1 MCVFMLMSIHLV
13 LSCLDYIAMQYSCHS
28 MCSCSLCALGYLKL
42 VQNYLICFSCK
53 LFDLTLCYLCNMLRN
68 RELIFLGFGWTAVL
82 WTLSS
87 VSCSRL
93 QRFYKRATC
102 KEVQLLLRCVLLS
115 IDMAVCLLACMFV
128 WIWLL
133 NWIWLWYICH
143 VSISEVSF
151 VDFGLCHKG
160 HRNVLYFPDCKM
172 LFCIRCDDV
181 TMENCLKSMQ
191 RLKWQTD
198 SVHPQ
203 TRMCSY
209 AHVLSVSVDMSP
221 LLANAC

>member
-1 MCVFMLMSIHLV
+1 MTQLKADIWVFCYPHYFIILLLFHGETRLYIFLELVMCVFMLMSIHLV

-102 KEVQLLLRCVLLS
+102 KRSTAIVTLRFVIYWHVCMFTCLH
-115 IDMAVCLLACMFV
+115 VCLNMAL
-128 WIWLL
+128 IL
-133 NWIWLWYICH
+133 NMALVH
-143 VSISEVSF
+143 LS
-151 VDFGLCHKG
+151 
-160 HRNVLYFPDCKM
+160 CKHQW
-172 LFCIRCDDV
+172 R
-181 TMENCLKSMQ
+181 
-191 RLKWQTD
+191 
-198 SVHPQ
+198 
-203 TRMCSY
+203 
-209 AHVLSVSVDMSP
+209 
-221 LLANAC
+221 